1 MHNAGFVAV
10 EWRKDRN
17 TVVGITILWFC
28 GEMFGRF
35 GNLKV
40 DEHADILFSVFS
52 GFLFSFLAFSK
63 NEENPTNSSSVLF
76 RAGVVYCFVVQVKF
90 CFSPGKVGKGFDVCP
105 RGNAGVTR

>member
-63 NEENPTNSSSVLF
+63 NEENPTKSE
-76 RAGVVYCFVVQVKF
+76 VQALCTV
-90 CFSPGKVGKGFDVCP
+90 S
-105 RGNAGVTR
+105 

>member
-40 DEHADILFSVFS
+40 DEHADILFSVFPVS
-52 GFLFSFLAFSK
+52 C
-63 NEENPTNSSSVLF
+63 F
-76 RAGVVYCFVVQVKF
+76 RFWRFQKMKRIQRNQNFRSAGVVYCFVVQVKF